1 MTVKND
7 NMQQNSPYTQRLP
20 LKGLLHFAIPSIL
33 GLLLFVIP
41 VPWDGEVTVPI
52 AFLAKV
58 IGQWLAPWLPLAAT
72 IIIVLAWLGTAYT
85 RWLKPEKLL
94 HQPLWKALFAISPFW
109 FAARTLGMIF
119 AIITYFQIGPE
130 WIWSEHTGGMLLSS
144 LIPGLFVV
152 FMLAGL
158 LLPLLVDFGLLE
170 FFGTLMTK
178 IMRPI
183 FTLPGRSSI
192 NCMASWLGDGTI
204 GVMMTSKQYE
214 NGYYTKREAAV
225 IGTTFT
231 AVSITFSFIVL
242 SNVNL
247 AHMFLPFYATVT
259 LAGMIAAFI
268 MPRIPPLSRKPD
280 TYAPG
285 AVPAQEEV
293 IPAAWSPWKWGLR
306 QAVSKA
312 RQHGGAS
319 SFIRE
324 GLKNIID
331 LWIGVIPVV
340 MAIGTIAVALA
351 EYTPLFKW
359 LGWPFIPLLQ
369 LLGLP
374 EAEAASQTILV
385 GFADMFLPTVLGSSI
400 ASEMTRFV
408 IAALSVTQLIYMSEV
423 GGLLLGSKLPVSM
436 KDLII
441 IFLLRTLITLP
452 IIALAAH
459 LLF

>member
-1 MTVKND
+1 MTAKND
-7 NMQQNSPYTQRLP
+7 NNQQDP
-20 LKGLLHFAIPSIL
+20 LHSQQLNMGGLLHFAIPSLL
-33 GLLLFVIP
+33 GLFLFVIP
-41 VPWDGEVTVPI
+41 IPWNGEVTVPI
-52 AFLAKV
+52 AFLAKL

-72 IIIVLAWLGTAYT
+72 VIIVLAWLGTAYT
-85 RWLKPEKLL
+85 YLRKPANLL
-94 HQPLWKALFAISPFW
+94 QLPLWKALFAISPFW
-109 FAARTLGMIF
+109 FAARTVGMIF
-119 AIITYFQIGPE
+119 AFITYFQIGPE
-130 WIWSEHTGGMLLSS
+130 WIWSEHTGGMLLTS

-214 NGYYTKREAAV
+214 AGYYTKREAAV

-247 AHMFLPFYATVT
+247 AHMFLPFYVTVT
-259 LAGMIAAFI
+259 LAGMIAAII

-285 AVPAQEEV
+285 STPAEDES
-293 IPAAWSPWKWGLR
+293 IPSAWSPWQWGLR

-312 RQHGGAS
+312 RQHEGAG
-319 SFIRE
+319 SFMRE
-324 GLKNIID
+324 GCKNTID

-340 MAIGTIAVALA
+340 MAIGTIAVAIA
-351 EYTPLFKW
+351 EYTPIFQW
-359 LGWPFIPLLQ
+359 LGAPFIPILQ

-374 EAEAASQTILV
+374 EAAAASQTILV
-385 GFADMFLPTVLGSSI
+385 GFADMFLPTVLGSGI
-400 ASEMTRFV
+400 ESEMTRFV

-423 GGLLLGSKLPVSM
+423 GGLLLGSKLPVNM
-436 KDLII
+436 KDLFI

-452 IIALAAH
+452 IIAIAAH